1 MKSMMVL
8 IRSAAEMLETAK
20 RELPRKNPEKN
31 KIKKR
36 STDDSEPPASGSP
49 GAASPRIVFAP
60 RARGSGIPGSRR
72 HRLFGQR
79 RGPPPRP
86 GRGRKSGP
94 PQKAAPT
101 RERKTMSIWAIL
113 QFLPQRPGATR
124 KKTGGNFRANFEC

>member
-8 IRSAAEMLETAK
+8 IRSGGEMLETAK

-79 RGPPPRP
+79 RGDRP
-86 GRGRKSGP
+86 VERNASQEKRAHRRAVFPGGGRG
-94 PQKAAPT
+94 QA
-101 RERKTMSIWAIL
+101 
-113 QFLPQRPGATR
+113 
-124 KKTGGNFRANFEC
+124 RAVCWWWEAG